1 MNSLLQPWIA
11 ILVLLHLTSGS
22 KHSEESSIWSE
33 KSRSCPPW
41 FIPNHDDNCTCG
53 SSLNGIVDCNPS
65 NDPSMTI
72 LPCYCM
78 TVDQDR
84 NKTVV
89 GNCAYACITPTQ
101 WFPDPDELNANMC
114 NERWNRTGQ
123 LCAQC
128 MDGCGPLVYSYSLQ
142 CVQCSSSRARESLG
156 LLLALFLPLTVF
168 CFIIISLRI
177 SGARPPLSTFI
188 LVSQVM
194 SAPQYM
200 QGIFTTKSTVSWF
213 PHYISKSTHDN
224 CWKLFATFFGL
235 WNLDIF
241 RAFYPQMCISPHM
254 TTLQVFFLEYAIGL
268 YPLFLLGVTFF
279 LVRLYDRG
287 CRIVFC
293 ICRPLCAC
301 LAHLRRGA
309 HVRASLI
316 DAFATFVILAQIKIG
331 YTTFLIIQPVYV
343 FSPYGGHEQYVY
355 IDASV
360 KYFQSDHLLYALPA
374 LVFSATLVLIPQMLL
389 FLYPLK
395 FFQKC
400 LNNCQWRCIA
410 LHTFADAFHGCY
422 KNGTNGTRDYRW
434 FAGLHLLM
442 RFVLVVVYELAMYHV
457 MSGIFMLLCVLFYT
471 AALAILQPYKSD
483 VHLKLDLSL
492 FLGLSLWSTALLIG
506 VVVDGKGA
514 TSYGFGLHLAILA
527 LSSLIPFAYF
537 VGLIIY
543 WIVVVKKF
551 YRIIS
556 SVIVKPFHNGNRIR
570 LLQHSS

>member
-1 MNSLLQPWIA
+1 MNPLLLLWMT
-11 ILVLLHLTSGS
+11 ILVLSHLTSGS
-22 KHSEESSIWSE
+22 KLSEESSIWSE
-33 KSRSCPPW
+33 KGRSCPPW
-41 FIPNHDDNCTCG
+41 FIPDHDNICTCG
-53 SSLNGIVDCNPS
+53 SSLNGIVDCNRS
-65 NDPSMTI
+65 DDHSLTI
-72 LPCYCM
+72 AKCYCM
-78 TVDQDR
+78 TVDR
-84 NKTVV
+84 GKNKTVV
-89 GNCAYACITPTQ
+89 GNCPYACNTPTQ
-101 WFPDPDELNANMC
+101 WFPDPDELNAHMC

-142 CVQCSSSRARESLG
+142 CVQCSSSRVRESLG
-156 LLLALFLPLTVF
+156 LLLASFLPLTVF

-194 SAPQYM
+194 SAPQHM
-200 QGIFTTKSTVSWF
+200 QTIFTPKPYNTWTS
-213 PHYISKSTHDN
+213 HYISKNTHDN
-224 CWKLFATFFGL
+224 LWKLFATFFGL
-235 WNLDIF
+235 WNLDVLH
-241 RAFYPQMCISPHM
+241 AFYPQMCISPHM
-254 TTLQVFFLEYAIGL
+254 TTLQVIFLEYAIGL
-268 YPLFLLGVTFF
+268 YPPFLLGVTFF

-309 HVRASLI
+309 NVQASLI

-331 YTTFLIIQPVYV
+331 YTTFLIIQPVDV

-374 LVFSATLVLIPQMLL
+374 LVFSTTLVLIPLMLL
-389 FLYPLK
+389 FLYPLNS
-395 FFQKC
+395 F
-400 LNNCQWRCIA
+400 QWRCIA

-434 FAGLHLLM
+434 FAGMHLLM
-442 RFVLVVVYELAMYHV
+442 RFVLVAIYDLTLYNAISSV
-457 MSGIFMLLCVLFYT
+457 FMLLCVLFYM

-483 VHLKLDLSL
+483 IHLKLDLTL
-492 FLGLSLWSTALLIG
+492 FLGLSLWSTAFLID

-514 TSYGFGLHLAILA
+514 NSYDFGLHLTIFA
-527 LSSLIPFAYF
+527 LSSLIPFTYF

-551 YRIIS
+551 HRIIS

>member
-1 MNSLLQPWIA
+1 MNSPLLLQIA
-11 ILVLLHLTSGS
+11 VLVLFGLTSGLKS
-22 KHSEESSIWSE
+22 SEESGTWNELE

-41 FIPNHDDNCTCG
+41 FIPNRDNNCTCG
-53 SSLNGIVDCNPS
+53 KYLGGIVDCNPS
-65 NDPSMTI
+65 DGQLTI
-72 LPCYCM
+72 APCYCM
-78 TVDQDR
+78 TVDEGKS
-84 NKTVV
+84 KTVV
-89 GNCAYACITPTQ
+89 GNCRYACITSAQ
-101 WFPDPDELNANMC
+101 WFPDPDELNAHMC

-142 CVQCSSSRARESLG
+142 CVQCSSSRVGESLG
-156 LLLALFLPLTVF
+156 LLLASFLPLTVF

-200 QGIFTTKSTVSWF
+200 QTMFTPKPYNTWTSQYVSN
-213 PHYISKSTHDN
+213 SAHDN

-235 WNLDIF
+235 WNLDVL
-241 RAFYPQMCISPHM
+241 RVFYPQMCISPHM
-254 TTLQVFFLEYAIGL
+254 TTLQVIFLEYAIGL

-309 HVRASLI
+309 NVRASLI

-331 YTTFLIIQPVYV
+331 YTTFLIIQTVKV
-343 FSPYGGHEQYVY
+343 FSPYGEHEQYVY

-360 KYFQSDHLLYALPA
+360 KYFQSEHLLYALPA
-374 LVFSATLVLIPQMLL
+374 LVFSTTLVVIPLMLL
-389 FLYPLK
+389 FLYPLNS
-395 FFQKC
+395 FQKC
-400 LNNCQWRCIA
+400 LNICQWRCIA
-410 LHTFADAFHGCY
+410 LHTFADAFHGSY

-434 FAGLHLLM
+434 FAGFHLLL
-442 RFVLVVVYELAMYHV
+442 RFILVVSYNLTLYNAI
-457 MSGIFMLLCVLFYT
+457 SGVFMPLCVLFYM

-483 VHLKLDLSL
+483 IHLKLDLTL

-506 VVVDGKGA
+506 KMDDKLNH
-514 TSYGFGLHLAILA
+514 SYDFGIHLTILA
-527 LSSLIPFAYF
+527 LSCLIPFTYF

-551 YRIIS
+551 HRIIS
-556 SVIVKPFHNGNRIR
+556 SVIVKHFRHGDRIR

>member
-1 MNSLLQPWIA
+1 MNSPLLLQIA
-11 ILVLLHLTSGS
+11 VLVLFCLTSRLKS
-22 KHSEESSIWSE
+22 SEESGTWSE
-33 KSRSCPPW
+33 LEKGRSCPPW
-41 FIPNHDDNCTCG
+41 FIPNRDNNCTCG
-53 SSLNGIVDCNPS
+53 SSLNGIIDCNRS
-65 NDPSMTI
+65 DGQLTI
-72 LPCYCM
+72 APCYCM
-78 TVDQDR
+78 TVDR
-84 NKTVV
+84 GKNKTVV
-89 GNCAYACITPTQ
+89 GNCPYACNTPTQ
-101 WFPDPDELNANMC
+101 WFPDPDELNAHIC
-114 NERWNRTGQ
+114 NERLKRTGQ

-142 CVQCSSSRARESLG
+142 CVQCSSSRIRESLG
-156 LLLALFLPLTVF
+156 LLLASFLPLTVF

-194 SAPQYM
+194 SAPQLM
-200 QGIFTTKSTVSWF
+200 EFVFTPNTWTSQYV
-213 PHYISKSTHDN
+213 SKSAFDN
-224 CWKLFATFFGL
+224 CSKLFATFFGA
-235 WNLDIF
+235 WNLDVL

-254 TTLQVFFLEYAIGL
+254 TTLQVIFLEYAIGL

-301 LAHLRRGA
+301 LAHLRRK
-309 HVRASLI
+309 VDVQASLI
-316 DAFATFVILAQIKIG
+316 DAFATFIILAQIKIG
-331 YTTFLIIQPVYV
+331 YTTSLIIQPVNV

-360 KYFQSDHLLYALPA
+360 KYFQSEHLLYALPA
-374 LVFSATLVLIPQMLL
+374 LVFSATLVLIPLMLL
-389 FLYPLK
+389 FLYPLNS
-395 FFQKC
+395 FQKC
-400 LNNCQWRCIA
+400 LNICQWRCIA

-442 RFVLVVVYELAMYHV
+442 RFVLVAIYELTLYN
-457 MSGIFMLLCVLFYT
+457 GISNVFMPLCVLFYM

-483 VHLKLDLSL
+483 IHLKLDLTL
-492 FLGLSLWSTALLIG
+492 FLGLSLWSTALLMDDK
-506 VVVDGKGA
+506 VNHPYD
-514 TSYGFGLHLAILA
+514 FGLHLTIFA
-527 LSSLIPFAYF
+527 LSCLIPFTYF

-551 YRIIS
+551 HRIIS
-556 SVIVKPFHNGNRIR
+556 SVIVKPFRYGNRIR

>member
-1 MNSLLQPWIA
+1 MNPLLLLWIT
-11 ILVLLHLTSGS
+11 ILVLSHLISGS
-22 KHSEESSIWSE
+22 KLSEESSIWSE

-41 FIPNHDDNCTCG
+41 FIPDHDNICTCG
-53 SSLNGIVDCNPS
+53 SSLNGIVDCNRS
-65 NDPSMTI
+65 DGHSLTI
-72 LPCYCM
+72 ATCYCM
-78 TVDQDR
+78 TVDR
-84 NKTVV
+84 GKNKTVV
-89 GNCAYACITPTQ
+89 GNCRYACNTPTQ
-101 WFPDPDELNANMC
+101 WFPDPDELNAHMC
-114 NERWNRTGQ
+114 NERWKRTGQ

-142 CVQCSSSRARESLG
+142 CVQCSSSRVRESLG
-156 LLLALFLPLTVF
+156 FLLASFLPLTVF

-200 QGIFTTKSTVSWF
+200 ETIFTPKPYNTWTSQYVTKSA
-213 PHYISKSTHDN
+213 HDN
-224 CWKLFATFFGL
+224 CWKLFAIFFGP
-235 WNLDIF
+235 WNLDVL
-241 RAFYPQMCISPHM
+241 RVFYPQMCISPHM
-254 TTLQVFFLEYAIGL
+254 TTLQVIFLEYAIGL

-309 HVRASLI
+309 NVQASLI

-331 YTTFLIIQPVYV
+331 YTTFLIIQPVNV
-343 FSPYGGHEQYVY
+343 FSPYGEHESFVY

-374 LVFSATLVLIPQMLL
+374 LVFSATLVLIPLMLL
-389 FLYPLK
+389 FLYPLNS
-395 FFQKC
+395 FQKC
-400 LNNCQWRCIA
+400 LNICQWRCIA

-442 RFVLVVVYELAMYHV
+442 RFVLVVSYCLTMYYAI
-457 MSGIFMLLCVLFYT
+457 SGLYMLLCILFYMV
-471 AALAILQPYKSD
+471 ALTILQPYKRNM
-483 VHLKLDLSL
+483 HLKLDMILL
-492 FLGLSLWSTALLIG
+492 LGLSLWSTAFLIE
-506 VVVDGKGA
+506 VMDGKGA
-514 TSYGFGLHLAILA
+514 NSYDFGFHLAILA
-527 LSSLIPFAYF
+527 LSSLIPFTYF

-551 YRIIS
+551 HRIIS
-556 SVIVKPFHNGNRIR
+556 SVIVKPFHYGDRIR

>member
-1 MNSLLQPWIA
+1 MKMNPLLLLWIT

-101 WFPDPDELNANMC
+101 WFPDPDELNAHMC

-142 CVQCSSSRARESLG
+142 CVQCSSSRVRETLG
-156 LLLALFLPLTVF
+156 LLLASFLPLTIF

-194 SAPQYM
+194 SLPQYI
-200 QGIFTTKSTVSWF
+200 QITLTYHIGTS
-213 PHYISKSTHDN
+213 HYISKNAHDN

-235 WNLDIF
+235 WNLDVL

-254 TTLQVFFLEYAIGL
+254 TTLQVIFIEYAIGL

-301 LAHLRRGA
+301 LAHLRRKVD
-309 HVRASLI
+309 VRASLI
-316 DAFATFVILAQIKIG
+316 DAFATFIILAQVKIG
-331 YTTFLIIQPVYV
+331 CTTFLILLPVNV
-343 FSPYGGHEQYVY
+343 FSPYGEHEQYVY

-360 KYFQSDHLLYALPA
+360 KYFGSEHLLYALPA
-374 LVFSATLVLIPQMLL
+374 LVFSATLVVIPLILL
-389 FLYPLK
+389 FLYPLNC
-395 FFQKC
+395 FQKC
-400 LNNCQWRCIA
+400 LNIYQWRCIA

-434 FAGLHLLM
+434 FAGMHLLM
-442 RFVLVVVYELAMYHV
+442 RFVLVASYGLTLNYHV
-457 MSGIFMLLCVLFYT
+457 IFCVFMLLCVLFYM
-471 AALAILQPYKSD
+471 AALGILQPYKSD
-483 VHLKLDLSL
+483 VHLKLDLTL
-492 FLGLSLWSTALLIG
+492 FLGLSLWSTALLTGI
-506 VVVDGKGA
+506 VVDRKGPK
-514 TSYGFGLHLAILA
+514 SYDFGLHLAILV
-527 LSSLIPFAYF
+527 LSCLIPFTYF

-551 YRIIS
+551 HRIIS
-556 SVIVKPFHNGNRIR
+556 SVIVKPFHYGDRIR

>member
-1 MNSLLQPWIA
+1 MNPLLLLWITV
-11 ILVLLHLTSGS
+11 LVLSHLISGS
-22 KHSEESSIWSE
+22 KLSEESSIWSE

-41 FIPNHDDNCTCG
+41 FIPDHDNICTCG

-65 NDPSMTI
+65 DGHSLTI
-72 LPCYCM
+72 STCYCM
-78 TVDQDR
+78 TVDEGK

-89 GNCAYACITPTQ
+89 GNCAYACHTPTQ
-101 WFPDPDELNANMC
+101 WFPDPDELNAHMC

-142 CVQCSSSRARESLG
+142 CVQCSSTTVRESLG
-156 LLLALFLPLTVF
+156 LLLASFLPLTVF

-200 QGIFTTKSTVSWF
+200 QTIFTPKPYNTWTSKYVSN
-213 PHYISKSTHDN
+213 SAHDN
-224 CWKLFATFFGL
+224 CWKLFATFFGP
-235 WNLDIF
+235 WNLDVL
-241 RAFYPQMCISPHM
+241 RVFYPQMCISPHM
-254 TTLQVFFLEYAIGL
+254 TTLQVIFLEYAIGL

-309 HVRASLI
+309 NVRASLI

-331 YTTFLIIQPVYV
+331 YTTFLIIQAVKV
-343 FSPYGGHEQYVY
+343 FSPYGEYEQYVY

-360 KYFQSDHLLYALPA
+360 KYFQSEHLLYALPA
-374 LVFSATLVLIPQMLL
+374 LVFSATLVVIPLMLL
-389 FLYPLK
+389 FLYPLNS
-395 FFQKC
+395 FQKC
-400 LNNCQWRCIA
+400 LNICLWRCIA

-442 RFVLVVVYELAMYHV
+442 RFVLVISYDLTLYNAVSGVY
-457 MSGIFMLLCVLFYT
+457 MLLCVLFYM

-483 VHLKLDLSL
+483 IHLKLDLAL
-492 FLGLSLWSTALLIG
+492 FLGLSLWSTALLI
-506 VVVDGKGA
+506 VRVDYKIN
-514 TSYGFGLHLAILA
+514 YPLDFGLHLTILA
-527 LSSLIPFAYF
+527 LSCLIPFTYF

-551 YRIIS
+551 HRIIS
-556 SVIVKPFHNGNRIR
+556 SVIVKPFRNGNRIR